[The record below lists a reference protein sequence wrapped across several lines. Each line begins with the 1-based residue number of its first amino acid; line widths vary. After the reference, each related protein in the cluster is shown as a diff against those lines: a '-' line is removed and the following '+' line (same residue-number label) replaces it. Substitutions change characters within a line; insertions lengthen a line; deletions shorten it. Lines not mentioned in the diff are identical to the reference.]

1 MAEVIQF
8 RPKSAKIIRL
18 GPLRTNDPFEG
29 RRGLG
34 RRREESV
41 IVLSLEDDPGPEA
54 A

>member
-29 RRGLG
+29 RRGFG
-34 RRREESV
+34 VRR
-41 IVLSLEDDPGPEA
+41 DDPSTYRLDDDPDPPEA